1 MKVKSTPIPI
11 DSSVNKYLPA
21 NYSDVFSC
29 ETTSNTLSPDDIVT
43 SFFTDMPG
51 WVNAL
56 FKLRHFL
63 VRFVGLKG
71 DDGDIRQLEE
81 CIRTG
86 GKNGFVSVPD
96 KNDHETVLLLEDKHL
111 NAYLSVYVT
120 KLNSNKQNV
129 SLITVVHFN
138 KKLGNIYFS
147 IIKPFHKIVVKSML
161 KRVLSKNSINET
173 ASISK

>member
-1 MKVKSTPIPI
+1 MRIKSTLIPE
-11 DSSVNKYLPA
+11 DSQVNKYLPA
-21 NYSDVFSC
+21 DYSDVFAC
-29 ETTSNTLSPDDIVT
+29 ETISNALPTPDDIVI
-43 SFFTDMPG
+43 SLFTDMPG

-71 DDGDIRQLEE
+71 GDSDTNRLKE

-86 GKNGFVSVPD
+86 GRYGFVSVSD

-111 NAYLSVYVT
+111 NAYLSIHVAET
-120 KLNSNKQNV
+120 GINKRIV

-138 KKLGNIYFS
+138 NKLGNIYFAV
-147 IIKPFHKIVVKSML
+147 IKPFHKIVVKGML
-161 KRVLSKNSINET
+161 KRVLSKQ
-173 ASISK
+173 AYAGK